1 MSEKPKRIIRTDC
14 SYWVEIMEEEEENIK
29 TKDKSN
35 TIRTQNFWNARLE
48 FLKCKNLVVLK
59 NKMFMMEN

>member
-1 MSEKPKRIIRTDC
+1 
-14 SYWVEIMEEEEENIK
+14 MEEEEENIK
-29 TKDKSN
+29 NKDKSN